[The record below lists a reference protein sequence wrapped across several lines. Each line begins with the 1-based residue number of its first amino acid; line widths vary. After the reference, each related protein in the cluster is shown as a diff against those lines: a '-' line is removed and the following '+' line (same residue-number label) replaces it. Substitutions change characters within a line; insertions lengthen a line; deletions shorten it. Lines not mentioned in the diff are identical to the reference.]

1 MIDNH
6 YVTPENYRRVW
17 QQMSHFIDVA
27 YTSLNKNGEELCGD
41 KVEIIK
47 TLDGVIIVM
56 ADGLGSGVKANI
68 LATLTCKIAGTMLK
82 EGLSLYETVDTIVQT
97 LPVCSV
103 RQLAYCTFTIIKILK
118 DGSVHAIE
126 YDNPDYILIKDNY
139 IHRPEKKVLMIKDK
153 LIKESHFKLE
163 INDALTIVSDGAI
176 HAGVGA
182 MLNLGW
188 QWDNVADYL
197 EALVP
202 VESCSANIA
211 KDLIQT
217 CQKLYAGKPGDDTT
231 AVTITLRKP
240 KLVTIFTG
248 PPKQIQN
255 DKLTIDKLIKSIG
268 TKIICGGTAA
278 NIAARELDEKI
289 VVDLEYYDPS
299 VPPTANIKGID
310 LVTEGVLT
318 LSKTSEKIN
327 TYLTSSLEDKISLN
341 LKGKDGASQLANILI
356 EHCTHL
362 KFIVGKTINPA
373 HQNPDFPSDLSIKV
387 RVVELLAQAMK
398 KLGKEVEIEYI

>member
-1 MIDNH
+1 
-6 YVTPENYRRVW
+6 VNY
-17 QQMSHFIDVA
+17 FIDVA
-27 YTSLNKNGEELCGD
+27 YNSLNKNGEELCGD

-47 TLDGVIIVM
+47 TSDGVIIVL

-82 EGLSLYETVDTIVQT
+82 EGLSLYETVDTIAHT
-97 LPVCSV
+97 LPVCNV

-126 YDNPDYILIKDNY
+126 YDNPAYILIKDNF
-139 IHRPEKKVLMIKDK
+139 IHIPEKKELIIKDK

-163 INDALTIVSDGAI
+163 VNDVLTIVSDGAI

-202 VESCSANIA
+202 VESCSANIT

-231 AVTITLRKP
+231 VVTITLRKP
-240 KLVTIFTG
+240 EPVTIFTG
-248 PPKQIQN
+248 PPKHIEN
-255 DKLTIDKLIKSIG
+255 DHLVIDKLITSIG
-268 TKIICGGTAA
+268 TKIVCGGTAA
-278 NIAARELDEKI
+278 NIAARELNEKI
-289 VVDLEYYDPS
+289 MVDLKYYDPS
-299 VPPTANIKGID
+299 VPPTATIKGID

-318 LSKTSEKIN
+318 LSNVSEKIN
-327 TYLTSSLEDKISLN
+327 TYLNSSLEDKISLN
-341 LKGKDGASQLANILI
+341 LEGKDGASRLTKLLI

-362 KFIVGKTINPA
+362 KLIVGKAINPA

-398 KLGKEVEIEYI
+398 KLGKEIEIEYI

>member
-1 MIDNH
+1 
-6 YVTPENYRRVW
+6 
-17 QQMSHFIDVA
+17 MSYFIDAA
-27 YTSLNKNGEELCGD
+27 YNSLNKNGEELCGD
-41 KVEIIK
+41 KVEIIR
-47 TLDGVIIVM
+47 TSQEVIIVM

-82 EGLSLYETVDTIVQT
+82 EGLSLYETVDTIVHT

-103 RQLAYCTFTIIKILK
+103 RQLAYCTFTIIKIFK
-118 DGSVHAIE
+118 DGRVHAIE
-126 YDNPDYILIKDNY
+126 YDNPDYILIKNNF
-139 IHRPEKKVLMIKDK
+139 IHIPEKKELMIKDK

-163 INDALTIVSDGAI
+163 VNDALTIVSDGAI

-188 QWDNVADYL
+188 QWENVANYL

-202 VESCSANIA
+202 IESCSANIS

-240 KLVTIFTG
+240 ELVTIFTG
-248 PPKQIQN
+248 PSKQIEN
-255 DKLTIDKLIKSIG
+255 DHQIIDKLIKSIG
-268 TKIICGGTAA
+268 TKIVCGGTAA
-278 NIAARELDEKI
+278 NIAARELNEKI
-289 VVDLEYYDPS
+289 VVDLKYYDPS
-299 VPPTANIKGID
+299 VPPTASIKGID

-318 LSKTSEKIN
+318 LSKTYEKIN
-327 TYLTSSLEDKISLN
+327 NYLNSSLEDKVSLN
-341 LKGKDGASQLANILI
+341 LEGKDGASRLAKLLI

-362 KFIVGKTINPA
+362 KLMVGKAINPA

-387 RVVELLAQAMK
+387 RVVELLAQSMK

>member
-1 MIDNH
+1 
-6 YVTPENYRRVW
+6 
-17 QQMSHFIDVA
+17 MSYFIDVA
-27 YTSLNKNGEELCGD
+27 YNSLNKTGEELCGD

-47 TLDGVIIVM
+47 TSEGIIIVM

-82 EGLSLYETVDTIVQT
+82 EGLSLYETVDTIAHT

-126 YDNPDYILIKDNY
+126 YDNPDYILIKNNFLH
-139 IHRPEKKVLMIKDK
+139 IPEKKELMIKDK

-163 INDALTIVSDGAI
+163 VNDALTIVSDGAI
-176 HAGVGA
+176 HAGAGA

-188 QWDNVADYL
+188 QWEHVADYL

-202 VESCSANIA
+202 LESCSANIS

-231 AVTITLRKP
+231 AVTISLRKP
-240 KLVTIFTG
+240 ELVTIFTG
-248 PPKQIQN
+248 PPKQPEN
-255 DKLTIDKLIKSIG
+255 DRITIDKLIKSTG
-268 TKIICGGTAA
+268 TKIVCGGTAA
-278 NIAARELDEKI
+278 NIAARELNEKI
-289 VVDLEYYDPS
+289 MVDLDCYDPS
-299 VPPTANIKGID
+299 VPPTASIKGID

-318 LSKTSEKIN
+318 LNKTTEKIN
-327 TYLTSSLEDKISLN
+327 NYLNSSLEDKISLN
-341 LKGKDGASQLANILI
+341 FQGKDGSSKLTKLLI

-362 KFIVGKTINPA
+362 KLLVGKAINPA

-387 RVVELLAQAMK
+387 SVAELLAQTMK

>member
-1 MIDNH
+1 
-6 YVTPENYRRVW
+6 
-17 QQMSHFIDVA
+17 MSPFIDVS
-27 YTSLNKNGEELCGD
+27 YYSLNKTGEELCGD

-47 TLDGVIIVM
+47 TSEEVIIVM

-82 EGLSLYETVDTIVQT
+82 EGLSLYETVDTIAHT

-126 YDNPDYILIKDNY
+126 YDNPDYILIKNNF
-139 IHRPEKKVLMIKDK
+139 IHIPEKKELMIKDK

-163 INDALTIVSDGAI
+163 VNDALTIVSDGAI

-188 QWDNVADYL
+188 QWNNVADYL
-197 EALVP
+197 ETHVP
-202 VESCSANIA
+202 IESCSANIS

-240 KLVTIFTG
+240 ELITIFTG
-248 PPKQIQN
+248 PSKQIEN
-255 DKLTIDKLIKSIG
+255 DHLVIDKLIKSTG
-268 TKIICGGTAA
+268 TKIVCGGTAA
-278 NIAARELDEKI
+278 NIAARELNEKI

-299 VPPTANIKGID
+299 VPPTASIKGID

-318 LSKTSEKIN
+318 LNRASEKIN
-327 TYLTSSLEDKISLN
+327 NYLNSSLEDKISLN
-341 LKGKDGASQLANILI
+341 LQGKDGASRLAKLLI

-362 KFIVGKTINPA
+362 KLLVGKAINPA
-373 HQNPDFPSDLSIKV
+373 HQDPNFPSDLSIKV
-387 RVVELLAQAMK
+387 SVAEHLAQAMK

>member
-1 MIDNH
+1 
-6 YVTPENYRRVW
+6 
-17 QQMSHFIDVA
+17 MSYFIDVA
-27 YTSLNKNGEELCGD
+27 YNSLNKNGEELCGD

-47 TLDGVIIVM
+47 TSNGVIIVM

-82 EGLSLYETVDTIVQT
+82 EGLSLYETVDTIAHT
-97 LPVCSV
+97 LPVCNV

-126 YDNPDYILIKDNY
+126 YDNPAYILIKDNF
-139 IHRPEKKVLMIKDK
+139 INIPEKKELIIKDK
-153 LIKESHFKLE
+153 LIKESHFKLK
-163 INDALTIVSDGAI
+163 INDVLTIVSDGAI

-202 VESCSANIA
+202 TESCSANIS

-231 AVTITLRKP
+231 VVTITLREP
-240 KLVTIFTG
+240 ELVTIFTG
-248 PPKQIQN
+248 PPKQIEN
-255 DKLTIDKLIKSIG
+255 DPLVIDKLISSTG
-268 TKIICGGTAA
+268 TKIVCGGTAA
-278 NIAARELDEKI
+278 NIAARELNEKV
-289 VVDLEYYDPS
+289 VVDLKYYDPL
-299 VPPTANIKGID
+299 VPPTASIKGID

-318 LSKTSEKIN
+318 LSNVSEKIS
-327 TYLTSSLEDKISLN
+327 TYLNSSLEDKISLN
-341 LKGKDGASQLANILI
+341 LEGKDGASRLAKLLI

-362 KFIVGKTINPA
+362 KLMVGKAINPA

-398 KLGKEVEIEYI
+398 KLGKEIEIEYI